1 LFIGDR
7 GTGVGSSIRS
17 GIRYGGNWKMKN
29 HARYAPVSITNEHN
43 TSQVCVYCFKKIIH
57 PKRARIIQEVERSV
71 DCNDSSIC
79 INRECTS
86 FKANCSV
93 QSRDK
98 QSAVEICNSELYTL
112 LSGITLPVFSF
123 KISHSNTDLIKT
135 APPPSGTGSEGRA
148 SSHRT

>member
-17 GIRYGGNWKMKN
+17 GLRYGGNWKMKN

-57 PKRARIIQEVERSV
+57 PKQTRIIQGVERSV
-71 DCNDSSIC
+71 DCKGSSIC

-86 FKANCSV
+86 FKTNRSV
-93 QSRDK
+93 QSCD
-98 QSAVEICNSELYTL
+98 QQAAVAICISGLYTL
-112 LSGITLPVFSF
+112 LSGTILPVFSS
-123 KISHSNTDLIKT
+123 KISHSNTDPIKT